1 MSKKGFVYV
10 LQNEAMPGLIKI
22 GLTQEEQVESRV
34 QKLYTTGVPLPFDC
48 IWAGIVDDC
57 KEIEGIVHNA
67 FEDHRINPKREFF
80 KLKPERVVPIL
91 KKLAVKEV
99 EASRIEK
106 ILNGSLSKIEKEAKK
121 QFRRPVLNFRKM
133 GIPIGA
139 KLFFIHDKKIVIRVV
154 ADKRVEY
161 QGETYAL
168 SALTK
173 KLKNLPYYV
182 APCRF
187 WLYKG
192 TNLSNIYDCTYSP
205 RPVK

>member
-1 MSKKGFVYV
+1 MWF
-10 LQNEAMPGLIKI
+10 
-22 GLTQEEQVESRV
+22 
-34 QKLYTTGVPLPFDC
+34 LP
-48 IWAGIVDDC
+48 
-57 KEIEGIVHNA
+57 
-67 FEDHRINPKREFF
+67 
-80 KLKPERVVPIL
+80 
-91 KKLAVKEV
+91 EV
-99 EASRIEK
+99 SNLRFP
-106 ILNGSLSKIEKEAKK
+106 EKEAKK